1 MTYEFEPSQARV
13 RGCDPV
19 AAIHFLYNQGYKY
32 VYDTGSMSTGE
43 SQSTRV
49 EVSEGILSCKGVPI
63 NDLP

>member
-19 AAIHFLYNQGYKY
+19 TAIHFLYNQGYKY

-49 EVSEGILSCKGVPI
+49 EVSKRGHLV
-63 NDLP
+63 L

>member
-32 VYDTGSMSTGE
+32 VYDTGLSTGE
-43 SQSTRV
+43 SQSTQV
-49 EVSEGILSCKGVPI
+49 EVSERGHLVF
-63 NDLP
+63 L